1 MEKKLTARQKQMLKQ
16 QEDSNSL
23 SIVDVIG
30 LCLSNWY
37 WFVLCLVS
45 TFLVAALYLRVTQPV
60 FTRSTSIIV
69 KDDANGRELDN
80 VFSRYR
86 SSRSQTTTSLNNE
99 MIALRKPALMA
110 RVVERLNLDVQ
121 YEIRGHLRNTA
132 IYGSSLPVEVQF
144 FNKEALDN
152 LQFDMHVKDRNTV
165 QVKYEDGGKTK
176 KFDVR
181 MNRISKMPFGY
192 IIIRPTTAFD
202 SRTDDDITVT
212 KTSIEAATGH
222 FLSGLVVA
230 NTNDESSVID
240 LSLSD
245 VNIERAD
252 DALNTLIAIYNEMW
266 VENRNQVVVAT
277 KKFIDERL
285 KAIEVELG
293 DVENEMTSYQVA
305 NRTIDYSSEG
315 ATYMERSNQYES
327 EGDNI
332 DNELT
337 LTRYFRDY
345 ISKTTDPSQAIPLSA
360 GINNP
365 ALAQQV
371 NQYNALVLQ
380 RTNLIS
386 ASSEANPLVSDLDK
400 QLSVLR
406 HGILVTVDNHVGTLN
421 TQMNLLHKTTEKNNA
436 RIGATPGKQKVF
448 VDIDRRL
455 KIKEQLFTYLLQTRE
470 QNELNQAFAAYN
482 TRILQP
488 AGGSNRQS
496 YPNVRNVI
504 LMALGIG
511 LLFPLLFIVVRE
523 WMNSKVRGRRD
534 IEKLSVPFIGELPQ
548 VDFNEANDTSLWE
561 RMLNNINL
569 LWMWRALKR
578 MRQRNARKD
587 VKEEHINRVVVKHGS
602 RNVINEAFRVLRT
615 NVEFVIGNNP
625 DTKVIMTTSMNPG
638 SGKTFVSYNLALCM
652 SLKKKKVIVLDLD
665 LRRRNLSSYVD
676 KPEKGISDYINGTVT
691 DWHDILVKSETS
703 DWLYVLPVG
712 TLPPNPAEIL
722 AYDRFGELVKELR
735 EEFDYVFFDCPPVE
749 IVADTSI
756 IAKYADIS
764 LFIIRVGLM
773 ELEFLHIIDEYYNEQ
788 KFNNLGIILNGTLTA
803 NSRYGYR
810 RYGYRY
816 GYGYGYG
823 YGGYGYGSAYSSH
836 YDNEEK

>member
-1 MEKKLTARQKQMLKQ
+1 MEQKLTARQRRILKQ
-16 QEDSNSL
+16 QDDDNSL
-23 SIVDVIG
+23 SIVDIIG

-37 WFVLCLVS
+37 WFVLCLVV
-45 TFLVAALYLRVTQPV
+45 TLVSAALYLRVTPPI

-80 VFSRYR
+80 VFSKYR
-86 SSRSQTTTSLNNE
+86 TSRSQISTSLNNE

-110 RVVERLNLDVQ
+110 KVVERLHLDVN

-132 IYGSSLPVEVQF
+132 LYGSSLPVEVQF
-144 FNKEALDN
+144 FNKEALDD
-152 LQFDMHVKDRNTV
+152 LQFDMHIEGNGMVKVMYDDKGRERKLMV
-165 QVKYEDGGKTK
+165 PLGKMT
-176 KFDVR
+176 
-181 MNRISKMPFGY
+181 KMPFGY
-192 IIIRPTTAFD
+192 IIIKPTASF
-202 SRTDDDITVT
+202 RLHTDDDITVI
-212 KTSIEAATGH
+212 KISVGEATAR
-222 FLSGLVVA
+222 FLSGLNVI

-266 VENRNQVVVAT
+266 VENRNQIVVAT

-285 KAIEVELG
+285 QAIELELG

-305 NRTIDYSSEG
+305 NRTLDYGEESAKYIS
-315 ATYMERSNQYES
+315 RSAEYETEEVS
-327 EGDNI
+327 I

-345 ISKTTDPSQAIPLSA
+345 INKTTDYTQAVPLSA

-380 RTNLIS
+380 RANLIS

-406 HGILVTVDNHVGTLN
+406 HGILITVDNHIGTLKA
-421 TQMNLLHKTTEKNNA
+421 QVNLLQKTTERNNA
-436 RIGATPGKQKVF
+436 RIDATPRKQKLY
-448 VDIDRRL
+448 VDIERRL
-455 KIKEQLFTYLLQTRE
+455 KIKEQLYTYLLQTRE
-470 QNELNQAFAAYN
+470 QNELTQAFAAYN

-488 AGGSNRQS
+488 AGGSNQQS
-496 YPNVRNVI
+496 FPNVRNVLLI
-504 LMALGIG
+504 AFGIG
-511 LLFPLLFIVVRE
+511 LLFPFLFIVIRE
-523 WMNSKVRGRRD
+523 WMNSKVRGRKD
-534 IEKLSVPFIGELPQ
+534 IEKLSIPFIGELPHI
-548 VDFNEANDTSLWE
+548 DFADERKNSLWE
-561 RMLNNINL
+561 RMLNTVNL
-569 LWMWRALKR
+569 LWLWRDIKQ
-578 MRQRNARKD
+578 MQRRNSHMNVR
-587 VKEEHINRVVVKHGS
+587 EEHVNRVVVKPGS
-602 RNVINEAFRVLRT
+602 RNVINEAYRVLRT
-615 NVEFVIGNNP
+615 NVEFVIGKST

-652 SLKKKKVIVLDLD
+652 SLKKKRVVAVDLD
-665 LRRRNLSSYVD
+665 LRRRNLSAYVN
-676 KPEKGISDYINGTVT
+676 KPEVGISDYINGTVT
-691 DWHDILVKSETS
+691 DWHDILVKAEGS
-703 DWLYVLPVG
+703 DWLYILPVG

-722 AYDRFGELVKELR
+722 AYDRFAELMEELR
-735 EEFDYVFFDCPPVE
+735 AEFDYVFLDCPPVE

-756 IAKYADIS
+756 IAKYADMT
-764 LFIIRVGLM
+764 LFVIRVGLM
-773 ELEFLHIIDEYYNEQ
+773 ELEILHVVEEYYNDR

-823 YGGYGYGSAYSSH
+823 YGGYGYGSAYSDH
-836 YDNEEK
+836 YGNE

>member
-37 WFVLCLVS
+37 WFVLCLVATS
-45 TFLVAALYLRVTQPV
+45 LVAVFYLRVTPPV

-110 RVVERLNLDVQ
+110 RVVERLNLDVK
-121 YEIRGHLRNTA
+121 YEIRGHLRNTT

-152 LQFDMHVKDRNTV
+152 LQFDIHVKDNNTV
-165 QVKYEDGGKTK
+165 QVKYEDNGKTR

-181 MNRISKMPFGY
+181 MNRVSKMPFGY
-192 IIIRPTTAFD
+192 IIIRPTTAFG

-212 KTSIEAATGH
+212 KTSIEAATGY

-293 DVENEMTSYQVA
+293 DVEDEMTSYQVS

-345 ISKTTDPSQAIPLSA
+345 INKITDPSQAIPLSA

-400 QLSVLR
+400 QLAVLR

-421 TQMNLLHKTTEKNNA
+421 TQMNLLHKTTEKNNV
-436 RIGATPGKQKVF
+436 RIGATPGKQKLY
-448 VDIDRRL
+448 VDIERRL
-455 KIKEQLFTYLLQTRE
+455 KIKEQLYTYLLQTRE

-482 TRILQP
+482 TRVLQP
-488 AGGSNRQS
+488 AGGSNRQA

-504 LMALGIG
+504 LIALGIG

-534 IEKLSVPFIGELPQ
+534 IEKLSAPFIGELPQ
-548 VDFNEANDTSLWE
+548 VDFNEANDISLWE

-578 MRQRNARKD
+578 MHKRNSHTD

-652 SLKKKKVIVLDLD
+652 SLKKKKVIALDLD
-665 LRRRNLSSYVD
+665 LRRRNLSSYVG